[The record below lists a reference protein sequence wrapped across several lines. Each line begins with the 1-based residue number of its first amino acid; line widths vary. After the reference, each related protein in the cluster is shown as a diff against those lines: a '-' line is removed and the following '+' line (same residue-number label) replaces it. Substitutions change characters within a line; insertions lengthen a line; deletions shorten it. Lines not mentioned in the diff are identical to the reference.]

1 MLQRDYDVDDDA
13 WASSLWV
20 DGDCIHTQMGYNWGF
35 WDFWRRYA
43 CLNLGS
49 GVDDCLATGHCHP
62 QARTITRH
70 VSRQQHQ
77 LSCTALHL
85 LAQPLTYCAVPPKAS
100 SCLQFKCHS
109 LHGCIAELR
118 VWSRALDSKEASWMF
133 TRHTSAVLVPAPCGS
148 S

>member
-1 MLQRDYDVDDDA
+1 MLQCENDEDDNS
-13 WASSLWV
+13 WEFTLWV
-20 DGDCIHTQMGYNWGF
+20 DGDCMGRQISYGWGD
-35 WDFWRRYA
+35 WGRDA
-43 CLNLGS
+43 CLTLGS
-49 GVDDCLATGHCHP
+49 GVDDHLATGHCHP

-133 TRHTSAVLVPAPCGS
+133 TRHTSAVVVPASCGS